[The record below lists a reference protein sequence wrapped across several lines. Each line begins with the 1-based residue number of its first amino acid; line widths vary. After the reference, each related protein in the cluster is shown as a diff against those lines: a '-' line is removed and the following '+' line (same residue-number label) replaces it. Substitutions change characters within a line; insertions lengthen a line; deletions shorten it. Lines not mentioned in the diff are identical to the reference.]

1 MTALNSAD
9 HVEMCRQAVAAAAAA
24 VGKPGSGGGG
34 GGGSGLPAAPNRP
47 GGLPML
53 HSMLMRKEGSP

>member
-24 VGKPGSGGGG
+24 VGKPGGGGGGG
-34 GGGSGLPAAPNRP
+34 GGGSGLPPTPPRP

-53 HSMLMRKEGSP
+53 HSMLMRKVS